1 MGESEYAGAKFS
13 HRVFFWKVCF
23 GEMICHKGATKQS
36 FLIWLNVLSNFDWKK
51 RMSSELPSVLA
62 GDVKVKEGKR
72 L

>member
-1 MGESEYAGAKFS
+1 
-13 HRVFFWKVCF
+13 
-23 GEMICHKGATKQS
+23 MICHKGATKQS